1 MPRPRRQ
8 RPRRQQPRRRQ
19 QPPTIAPVVLRGR
32 DARAFVGL
40 GPTQF
45 AKYVRLG
52 DLPQPVK
59 LTDNGRA
66 VAWLKTELEAWLAAR
81 VAKRDTGRAA

>member
-1 MPRPRRQ
+1 MPKRKSRHQ
-8 RPRRQQPRRRQ
+8 RAPSRQQPS
-19 QPPTIAPVVLRGR
+19 TIAPVVLRGR

-52 DLPQPVK
+52 HLPQPVK
-59 LTDNGRA
+59 LTDRGRA
-66 VAWLKTELEAWLAAR
+66 VAWLKTELEAWLLAR
-81 VAKRDTGRAA
+81 VAKRGGRAVRP